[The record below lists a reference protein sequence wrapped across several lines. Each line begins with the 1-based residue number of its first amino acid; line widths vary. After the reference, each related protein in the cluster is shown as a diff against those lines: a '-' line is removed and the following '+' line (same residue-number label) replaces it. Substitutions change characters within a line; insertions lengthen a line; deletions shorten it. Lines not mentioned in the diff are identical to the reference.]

1 MIDCIPNRPLTFYPK
16 DMIEFPFQY
25 GCNRKNDLP
34 ITHVMGRMI
43 YLCRVIPISNNVLLV
58 KIALGRFLVYHLSS
72 PVKGVNL
79 QTPLLIN
86 QPTGKGHLWIPI
98 SLILIIPI
106 LVGGFN
112 LPLWKMM
119 DFVSWDDEIPN
130 IWKNKKCSKPPTS
143 NTLGSILVRISN

>member
-1 MIDCIPNRPLTFYPK
+1 MIDGIPNRPLYFYQK
-16 DMIEFPFQY
+16 GIIEFPFQY

-58 KIALGRFLVYHLSS
+58 KIALGRFLVYDLSS
-72 PVKGVNL
+72 PVKGVSK

-98 SLILIIPI
+98 SWIPI

-112 LPLWKMM
+112 VPLLWKMM
-119 DFVSWDDEIPN
+119 EFVSWDDEIPN
-130 IWKNKKCSKPPTS
+130 IWKNKKWSKPPTS
-143 NTLGSILVRISN
+143 NIFGSILVRISN